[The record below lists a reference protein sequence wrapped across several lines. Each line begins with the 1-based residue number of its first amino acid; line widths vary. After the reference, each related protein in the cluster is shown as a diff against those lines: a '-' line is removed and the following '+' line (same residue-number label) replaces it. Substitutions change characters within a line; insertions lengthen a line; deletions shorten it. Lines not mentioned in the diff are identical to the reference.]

1 MEFTT
6 SAVAFVA
13 FFDADKAVISKP
25 FFGHFIVISVHRKVA
40 FYGLFVLFRAAFPP
54 LSGAGVDRD
63 HVKKEES
70 YEQST
75 DDQTAVE
82 GKAKG
87 KRPIV
92 LRRQPVRSFR
102 EIAPCKGERHQ
113 TAKRLWYSE
122 LYHFKALPLKWYAS
136 P

>member
-1 MEFTT
+1 M
-6 SAVAFVA
+6 S
-13 FFDADKAVISKP
+13 IP
-25 FFGHFIVISVHRKVA
+25 FFGHFIVISVHGKVA
-40 FYGLFVLFRAAFPP
+40 FYGLFILFQAASPP

-75 DDQTAVE
+75 DDQSAVE

-92 LRRQPVRSFR
+92 LRR
-102 EIAPCKGERHQ
+102 
-113 TAKRLWYSE
+113 
-122 LYHFKALPLKWYAS
+122 
-136 P
+136 